1 MRRTSRARAPI
12 RGRIRASIIRVN
24 HAGPCTYQPVRIGID
39 GHGPSVSKRT
49 ERISYVGIFPFVT
62 MRDRDSHH
70 WAFRDAATAQVVV
83 TADQDSVRMAKVAAV
98 PIKRCRTVFTDHCR
112 YITNSEIANTLAV
125 CASQ

>member
-1 MRRTSRARAPI
+1 MFLVRGYRRAHPIGGKRADR
-12 RGRIRASIIRVN
+12 
-24 HAGPCTYQPVRIGID
+24 
-39 GHGPSVSKRT
+39 
-49 ERISYVGIFPFVT
+49 RISYVGIFPFVT

-98 PIKRCRTVFTDHCR
+98 PIKRCRTVFTEHCR
-112 YITNSEIANTLAV
+112 YITNSEVANTLAV

>member
-1 MRRTSRARAPI
+1 M
-12 RGRIRASIIRVN
+12 
-24 HAGPCTYQPVRIGID
+24 
-39 GHGPSVSKRT
+39 
-49 ERISYVGIFPFVT
+49 RISYVGIFPSVT

-98 PIKRCRTVFTDHCR
+98 PIKCCRTVFTEHCR
-112 YITNSEIANTLAV
+112 YITNSEVANTLAV

>member
-1 MRRTSRARAPI
+1 MNGPRKPYSEDAR
-12 RGRIRASIIRVN
+12 
-24 HAGPCTYQPVRIGID
+24 HAER
-39 GHGPSVSKRT
+39 
-49 ERISYVGIFPFVT
+49 RISYAGIFPLVT

-98 PIKRCRTVFTDHCR
+98 PIKRCRTVFTEHCR
-112 YITNSEIANTLAV
+112 YITNNEVANTLAV

>member
-1 MRRTSRARAPI
+1 MRITAVP
-12 RGRIRASIIRVN
+12 GRSAQIIRFG
-24 HAGPCTYQPVRIGID
+24 ASLLSPVIG
-39 GHGPSVSKRT
+39 SSALRT
-49 ERISYVGIFPFVT
+49 RRISYVGIFPSVT

-98 PIKRCRTVFTDHCR
+98 PIKRCRTVFTEHCR
-112 YITNSEIANTLAV
+112 YITNNEVANTLAV